1 MKKNIIS
8 RFAIVVLAAGSVSG
22 CTYKTGSGDIAT
34 ETRTIASFNGV
45 SVSGNFN
52 VEIRTG
58 EKQEVVIEA
67 DDNLIK
73 NIKTEVVNGTLRIKT
88 TDRNLRNAHFNV
100 HISVPSIDN
109 LSASAAA
116 NIEVKNTL
124 NSEKAVTF
132 KASSAAN
139 ITADIKSPEVTADA
153 SSAAEIKLTG
163 HTRNF
168 TATTSSAA
176 TIKAIDLLAENTV
189 ISSSS
194 GASAHVHAS
203 VSLDATASSGA
214 DITYRGGANVKKS
227 ISSGGEV
234 KAD

>member
-1 MKKNIIS
+1 MKKTIIS
-8 RFAIVVLAAGSVSG
+8 PIVITILAAYFLSG
-22 CTYKTGSGDIAT
+22 CTYKTGSGDIVT

-45 SVSGNFN
+45 SVSGDFN
-52 VEIRTG
+52 VDIKTG
-58 EKQEVVIEA
+58 EKQDVVVEA

-73 NIKTEVVNGTLRIKT
+73 NIQTDVVNGTLRIKT
-88 TDRNLRNAHFNV
+88 TDRNLRNAHLNV

-116 NIEVKNTL
+116 NIEVKNIL
-124 NSEKAVTF
+124 NSEKTVTF
-132 KASSAAN
+132 KASSAAS
-139 ITADIKSPEVTADA
+139 ITAEVKAPAVKAEA

-163 HTRNF
+163 RTRDF
-168 TATTSSAA
+168 TGTTSSAA
-176 TIKAIDLLAENTV
+176 NIKALDLLAENTV

-203 VSLDATASSGA
+203 VSLDASASSGA

-227 ISSGGEV
+227 TSSGGEV